1 MYVSLNAS
9 DIISIWVQN
18 ILGSGNGGGGGNN
31 SATTL
36 SNGSFLLVEKID

>member
-18 ILGSGNGGGGGNN
+18 ILGSGNGGGNN